1 MTPDNKGPGETNPR
15 TDKPQI
21 KRPEPSRAA
30 DTALEALREG
40 LSVVPPREDGS
51 KAPLGSWERFQ
62 KERPTE
68 EQVREWY
75 SRGLSGVG
83 IVTGA
88 ISGVELFE
96 FEGRAVPEV
105 RDRFLELATAAG
117 LIGIVERVTAGYAEQ
132 TPSGGL
138 HLLWRCSEIERSQKL
153 ARTSLRE
160 VLIETKG
167 EGGYVIIAP
176 SNGSVHPNGGCWDLL
191 QGGVDRIATV
201 TPGERR
207 ELLRLART
215 LDEEPP
221 PPPRTNVVHEGDER
235 PGDRYNG
242 RPDVHE
248 ETLRL
253 LERHEWAHVNAIDGV
268 DYLRRPGKDVGVSA
282 SLGYAGPG
290 VLHVWSTSTE
300 FQADESHAPFAV
312 LTILEHGGDFS
323 AAARALGGSER
334 PPPPS
339 PLTVPEHGGGLGALS
354 RADSLALIRAHPPT
368 WTVEPILTSDE
379 YGALAGPKGVG
390 KTFTLIEI
398 GVCVALGEP
407 WLGRFETTR
416 GRVLLLTSEDSRAR
430 LWQRADAVARFLG
443 HDPAARFLGHD
454 PAELD
459 GVLFIHPVSFSAVD
473 ELGRLEAELD
483 HIRPSLVLLDPAYRY
498 VSGAR
503 FQLAEMGAVL
513 SRLQEACAAVG
524 APLIVGHH
532 YAQGADSGRDHKPR
546 EHKLSGAGVLEWAR
560 VLITLEAPFRLDND
574 PRVAVT
580 FDISGNSIDRVTL
593 NVRRTVSAL
602 DETPNPELSYAAEI
616 VAEGAEVRE
625 AQFRTAPERVLAVL
639 PSTDV
644 DALTVREIGDLVAH
658 DGAGSGLKQDT
669 IRKALTRALERQ
681 VDRVDEGMATR
692 WWRVP

>member
-1 MTPDNKGPGETNPR
+1 MSPDSQTPPVGDQGGQDR
-15 TDKPQI
+15 TDDQISRPQ
-21 KRPEPSRAA
+21 RSAWDAA
-30 DTALEALREG
+30 VAALEAG
-40 LSVVPPREDGS
+40 LAVVPPMEDGS
-51 KAPLGSWERFQ
+51 KRPLSSWKRYQE
-62 KERPTE
+62 ELPTVD
-68 EQVREWY
+68 QVREWY

-88 ISGVELFE
+88 VSGVELLE

-117 LIGIVERVTAGYAEQ
+117 LIGVVERVTAGYAEQ

-153 ARTSLRE
+153 ARTSLHQ
-160 VLIETKG
+160 VLIETRG

-176 SNGSVHPNGGCWDLL
+176 SNGSVHPSGGCWELL

-201 TPGERR
+201 TPEERR

-215 LDEEPP
+215 LDQEPP
-221 PPPRTNVVHEGDER
+221 PAPRTNVAHEGDER

-248 ETLRL
+248 ETLSL
-253 LERHEWAHVNAIDGV
+253 LERHGWTHVYSNGPV
-268 DYLRRPGKDVGVSA
+268 DYLRRPGKGVGVSA

-290 VLHVWSTSTE
+290 VLHPWSTSTE
-300 FQADESHAPFAV
+300 FQAEESHAPFAV
-312 LTILEHGGDFS
+312 LTLLEHGGDFS
-323 AAARALGGSER
+323 AAARALGGNER

-339 PLTVPEHGGGLGALS
+339 PVTAPEHGGGLGALS

-368 WTVEPILTSDE
+368 WTVKPILTSDE

-390 KTFTLIEI
+390 KTFSLLEI
-398 GVCVALGEP
+398 GVCVTLGVP

-430 LWQRADAVARFLG
+430 LWRRADAIAT
-443 HDPAARFLGHD
+443 FLGHD

-459 GVLFIHPVSFSAVD
+459 GGLFIHPTSFSAVE

-483 HIRPSLVLLDPAYRY
+483 HVRPALVLLDPAYRY

-524 APLIVGHH
+524 ASLLVGHH

-574 PRVAVT
+574 PSVTVT

-625 AQFRTAPERVLAVL
+625 AQFRTGAERVLAVL
-639 PSTDV
+639 PFTDV
-644 DALTVREIGDLVAH
+644 EALTIKDIGDHVAN
-658 DGAGSGLKQDT
+658 DGTGKGGMRRDT
-669 IRKALTRALERQ
+669 IRKALNRDLEGR
-681 VDRVDEGMATR
+681 VDKADEGMFSR
-692 WWRVP
+692 WWRTS